1 MAKGGTGISG
11 PSMIN
16 LNPGADATLVNA
28 AYAAAMANVPKDLS
42 RTFETMA
49 ESYQKTMAVMGQAW
63 GDVAKIG
70 AGYLKEAA
78 GNFIEGKKYEALG
91 SLYQNAEGVNFLLNG
106 SDIKNDDGSTT
117 HVNGL
122 DDIKT
127 ELWKTYSSG
136 NPFSPENRGKRILL
150 EQEKDK
156 LYAQID
162 DLSVGYSNIA
172 DIMAS
177 GAYSKDAMSIQHGD
191 GRLLAAIGAMR
202 STSGATENGDYV
214 QASHNKNGDIV
225 LNLFDK
231 DGNAVLTDM
240 SDPNSVQMSTKVGD
254 INKLIVTNVPQSL
267 NLINE
272 LFEGVRTQGAKGP
285 NGTTWEHVGG
295 RFGNDIEAAVNTENS
310 LHYMMHEKKIWNFA
324 GSFADDLKSESV
336 TSAQLFA
343 SLGGQLP
350 TDEQGNQMN
359 IDISGGTD
367 KNAFDAGDL
376 QNPLNYTKLTS
387 ALTNRRNKFYNEDTT
402 REAFVNWA
410 TEKAEGVYNYGRGQ
424 RQPNGDGGNPFGLAT
439 KNVFNSKYG
448 GWVSN
453 AERQRQRN
461 FVETN
466 TSFNGLGGSYDY
478 NEKSKTWTIDDGD
491 GPKPITVYDI
501 LKDENLLIAGD
512 KPITAKNKKDL
523 TEPQMLKPFFGLKEG
538 EGAKALASI
547 LPSGYSF
554 KEVGWDIMGRD
565 ALDIYDEN
573 DKLIDRFQFDY
584 DNPVKQ
590 SQEAKRFWEM
600 FKGKDASGNPYLDPQ
615 SWALN
620 PYFQ

>member
-1 MAKGGTGISG
+1 MAKGGTGTGISG

-162 DLSVGYSNIA
+162 DLSAGYSNIA

-202 STSGATENGDYV
+202 SSRGTAENGDYV

-254 INKLIVTNVPQSL
+254 INKLIVKNVPQSL

-387 ALTNRRNKFYNEDTT
+387 ALTNRRNKFYDEDTT
-402 REAFVNWA
+402 RESFVNWA
-410 TEKAEGVYNYGRGQ
+410 TEKAEGVYKYGRGQ
-424 RQPNGDGGNPFGLAT
+424 RPISPGGGDKDETGKIDFETKKIERKGNKGYMSGGTATGIYNKIQAGIPFDAQDPITGETNNYSYHDGGWYQNWQEGDTPETKESYIGPNGGDVGTIFTEDPRWQNIDTNVEEEVDEFGEVIEKAT
-439 KNVFNSKYG
+439 KAPGTFS
-448 GWVSN
+448 
-453 AERQRQRN
+453 
-461 FVETN
+461 TIP
-466 TSFNGLGGSYDY
+466 GLGNLINFAKLDEG
-478 NEKSKTWTIDDGD
+478 DDAVVTSLNSVM
-491 GPKPITVYDI
+491 PKAYT
-501 LKDENLLIAGD
+501 N
-512 KPITAKNKKDL
+512 KNPEGYHWD
-523 TEPQMLKPFFGLKEG
+523 EG
-538 EGAKALASI
+538 EDTYMKFRHI
-547 LPSGYSF
+547 
-554 KEVGWDIMGRD
+554 
-565 ALDIYDEN
+565 
-573 DKLIDRFQFDY
+573 
-584 DNPVKQ
+584 
-590 SQEAKRFWEM
+590 
-600 FKGKDASGNPYLDPQ
+600 
-615 SWALN
+615 
-620 PYFQ
+620 